1 MGHHHGK
8 TTFIQY
14 LAAREL
20 DEALL
25 MKYSQEASE
34 GKTVIYGDTQ
44 VHDAFNKLAERL
56 GFRVERIVDEPIHVG
71 EISPRGSVH
80 SVAAE

>member
-8 TTFIQY
+8 TTFLQY

-20 DEALL
+20 GEVLL

-34 GKTVIYGDTQ
+34 GKTVIYSDTQ
-44 VHDAFNKLAERL
+44 VLDAFNKLAERL
-56 GFRVERIVDEPIHVG
+56 GYRVERIAEEPVVVG